1 MNALHKCD
9 NPSCCNPNH
18 LFWGTQKDNMAD
30 CAAKGRINPSKG
42 ELSGNA
48 ILTEKDVIDIR
59 KMASRGMSY
68 AILGKRFGVHKQT
81 IQSVVVG
88 KNWKHI
94 PYLS

>member
-42 ELSGNA
+42 ELSGRA

-81 IQSVVVG
+81 IASVVVG
-88 KNWKHI
+88 KSWKHI